1 VEAMQ
6 CMTKEECKTNKDATE
21 TDLKT
26 TVTSLKALTDFGLKY
41 PSGKIKFACCNQN
54 DCNSKPVSEMKID
67 QVEASGAVG
76 IFENHFIFYMAIGST
91 FIHFSL

>member
-1 VEAMQ
+1 MQ

-41 PSGKIKFACCNQN
+41 PR
-54 DCNSKPVSEMKID
+54 
-67 QVEASGAVG
+67 
-76 IFENHFIFYMAIGST
+76 
-91 FIHFSL
+91 